1 MVGQQRGHSPRLSVP
16 SVVLC
21 AMIRKLPPA
30 LFSRAKGHS
39 GKGPGVFHLVAAP
52 KVPWSSCLVCTLI
65 SQGIAWLLTFIQL
78 SGDPPSF
85 HTVPHSTKQLQG
97 QTTRAALDCTGKKL
111 CALHLLQLKVKV
123 IVFQLFQQ
131 NLFFFC
137 NQLCVKEN

>member
-78 SGDPPSF
+78 SGDPQSF
-85 HTVPHSTKQLQG
+85 HTVPNSTKQLQG
-97 QTTRAALDCTGKKL
+97 KKAQTWVDGRDYDGCSVVGSFQNPFSSQCRVITSTSTFPSQGVAL
-111 CALHLLQLKVKV
+111 
-123 IVFQLFQQ
+123 IS
-131 NLFFFC
+131 
-137 NQLCVKEN
+137 